1 MVAQPPAVAGAIP
14 AGAARAVAD
23 AGGALGAAFAAA
35 AAAGG
40 GDGSVATARELLAG
54 LRARGD
60 GCRARRNNH
69 ADGGQRS
76 DDRHPAHVRTGKAG

>member
-54 LRARGD
+54 LRARGALA
-60 GCRARRNNH
+60 GGFGVGPAARVRARARL
-69 ADGGQRS
+69 GGGAR
-76 DDRHPAHVRTGKAG
+76 G